1 VGEGEGEG
9 GKRREGQREAGR
21 EEERGERRREVESG
35 REEGETKVTSQRIRY
50 RHFCSNHITNPL
62 PVQPSSACMHACAFV
77 CVRAL

>member
-1 VGEGEGEG
+1 MTVCHNLDRTLERFDSLLHLLALVRVGEVCEGEG

-50 RHFCSNHITNPL
+50 RHF
-62 PVQPSSACMHACAFV
+62 
-77 CVRAL
+77 